1 MYSLLYINYMRP
13 KYDIRNNLK
22 LCRLKAGDLT
32 QEQLAEKVGTT
43 RQTILSIE
51 KGRYSPSVGLALRLA
66 QVLGATVE
74 EMFELEDDTNDQ

>member
-1 MYSLLYINYMRP
+1 MRP

-22 LCRLKAGDLT
+22 LCRLKTGDLT

-51 KGRYSPSVGLALRLA
+51 KGRYAPSVGLALRLSH
-66 QVLGATVE
+66 VLGATVE
-74 EMFELEDDTNDQ
+74 EMFELKE

>member
-1 MYSLLYINYMRP
+1 MRP
-13 KYDIRNNLK
+13 KYDIKNNLK

-74 EMFELEDDTNDQ
+74 EMFELEEDQDDQ

>member
-1 MYSLLYINYMRP
+1 M
-13 KYDIRNNLK
+13 RNNLK
-22 LCRLKAGDLT
+22 LCRLKTGDLT

-51 KGRYSPSVGLALRLA
+51 KGRYAPSVGLALRLS

-74 EMFELEDDTNDQ
+74 EMFELKE